1 MLHKSTCGVVL
12 VFILFLLCYVAFKKI
27 CIGREERE
35 SDGPRESKN
44 LKALLL
50 FLFVKECDNWGVMS
64 RIRRRYG
71 SLKIIRREKCKQ
83 GQV

>member
-44 LKALLL
+44 LKA
-50 FLFVKECDNWGVMS
+50 FVVVFIC
-64 RIRRRYG
+64 
-71 SLKIIRREKCKQ
+71 
-83 GQV
+83 